1 MTYSAKW
8 LRLCETEKAYRIRQN
23 KLLQDQAQMARDLKQ
38 ALAGAEGNLTAM
50 QLLVALKPD
59 VEIITPLLPGV
70 LGLAIDS
77 SSPDRI
83 ALARE
88 VLNEAD

>member
-8 LRLCETEKAYRIRQN
+8 LRLYETEKAYRIRQN
-23 KLLQDQAQMARDLKQ
+23 ELLQDQAQMARDLKQ

-59 VEIITPLLPGV
+59 VEIVIPLLPGV
-70 LGLAIDS
+70 LGLAIIVVAPTES
-77 SSPDRI
+77 S
-83 ALARE
+83 
-88 VLNEAD
+88 